1 LTETREYLKGQCG
14 NVESE
19 LEILKNKKVK
29 GASLKKSKDR
39 QQYLTSKLSDLQKF
53 RDKIDE
59 VLVYM
64 DYVQTSHIANLS
76 SLLK

>member
-1 LTETREYLKGQCG
+1 MTETREYLKGQCG

-19 LEILKNKKVK
+19 LEVLKNKKVK

-39 QQYLTSKLSDLQKF
+39 QQYLTSKLSDLQKY

>member
-1 LTETREYLKGQCG
+1 M
-14 NVESE
+14 ESE
-19 LEILKNKKVK
+19 LEVLKNKKVK

-39 QQYLTSKLSDLQKF
+39 QQYLTSKLSDLQKY

>member
-1 LTETREYLKGQCG
+1 M
-14 NVESE
+14 ESE
-19 LEILKNKKVK
+19 LEVLKNKKVK

-39 QQYLTSKLSDLQKF
+39 QQYLTSKLSDLQKH

>member
-1 LTETREYLKGQCG
+1 MTETREYLKGQCG

-19 LEILKNKKVK
+19 LEVLKNKKVK

-39 QQYLTSKLSDLQKF
+39 QQYLSSKLSDLQKY

>member
-1 LTETREYLKGQCG
+1 
-14 NVESE
+14 VESE
-19 LEILKNKKVK
+19 LEVLKNKKVK

-39 QQYLTSKLSDLQKF
+39 QQYLSSKLSDLQKY

>member
-1 LTETREYLKGQCG
+1 M
-14 NVESE
+14 ESE
-19 LEILKNKKVK
+19 LEVLKNKKVK

-39 QQYLTSKLSDLQKF
+39 QQYLSSKLSDLQKY

>member
-1 LTETREYLKGQCG
+1 LTETREYLKEQCG

>member
-19 LEILKNKKVK
+19 LEVLKNKKVK

-39 QQYLTSKLSDLQKF
+39 QQYLSSKLSDLQKY